1 MSTVYVM
8 MMNYTRVSKK
18 TKDEN
23 TYKLEDN
30 ALVSSEVQWIEQKE
44 KGQIK
49 KDTKYTFFSSKVVE
63 SSSNS

>member
-1 MSTVYVM
+1 MK
-8 MMNYTRVSKK
+8 NI
-18 TKDEN
+18 
-23 TYKLEDN
+23 YKLEDN

-49 KDTKYTFFSSKVVE
+49 KNTKYTFFSSKVVE